1 MALRRVGKFVGI
13 AFGGTV
19 VVAGGSATV
28 YAYVEPVGAFLT
40 KTFLS
45 SFLFFSHSHTTF
57 IHAAYVMG
65 ELHAAC
71 LLALTCLAH

>member
-13 AFGGTV
+13 AFGGTA

-40 KTFLS
+40 KTFLC
-45 SFLFFSHSHTTF
+45 SFSSHTLT
-57 IHAAYVMG
+57 
-65 ELHAAC
+65 
-71 LLALTCLAH
+71 LLSYMPRTSWESYMQRVCVH

>member
-13 AFGGTV
+13 VFGGTA

-40 KTFLS
+40 KTFLC
-45 SFLFFSHSHTTF
+45 SFLFFSHAHTTF

-71 LLALTCLAH
+71 LRALTGLAH